1 MKLKKLNL
9 FKVFD
14 LKHKF
19 DLLIAFGTGTVVGF
33 SAGVASKVLDKLL
46 EGERKSE
53 ENSKPHQSGISQQ
66 KAEKLKDELDNTPV
80 VPA

>member
-1 MKLKKLNL
+1 MKKINL

-46 EGERKSE
+46 EGESKSDDGSE
-53 ENSKPHQSGISQQ
+53 QAGISRQ
-66 KAEKLKDELDNTPV
+66 KAKRLKEELDNTPV

>member
-33 SAGVASKVLDKLL
+33 SAGIASKVLDRLL
-46 EGERKSE
+46 AGESKTDCNSE
-53 ENSKPHQSGISQQ
+53 QAGISRQ
-66 KAEKLKDELDNTPV
+66 KAEKLKEELDNTPV
-80 VPA
+80 VPV

>member
-1 MKLKKLNL
+1 MKKLNL

-33 SAGVASKVLDKLL
+33 SAGIASKVLDRLL
-46 EGERKSE
+46 AGESKTDCNSE
-53 ENSKPHQSGISQQ
+53 QAGISRQ
-66 KAEKLKDELDNTPV
+66 KAEKLKEELDNTPV
-80 VPA
+80 VPV

>member
-1 MKLKKLNL
+1 MKKLNL

-33 SAGVASKVLDKLL
+33 SAGIASKVLDRLL
-46 EGERKSE
+46 AGESKTDCNSE
-53 ENSKPHQSGISQQ
+53 QTGISRQ
-66 KAEKLKDELDNTPV
+66 KAEKLKEELDNTPV
-80 VPA
+80 VPV